1 MVANAAPV
9 FECQDITVRYGAVT
23 ALSGVTTAFAA
34 GQIHAVVGQNGA
46 GKTTFAR
53 VLAGLLRPASGTLRI
68 NGRPLAGGD
77 VRQAR
82 DAGVALVHQSFALP
96 PSFTAA
102 EAMQFGANGGAF
114 FTRRKLHRRWQAH
127 FDALD
132 VQVQAR
138 ERVRDLPIETQQ
150 GVEIARALVSDAKLL
165 ILDEPTAVLSPE
177 GAEKLFTRIRGLKAR
192 GVTVILILHKIRE
205 LLAIADT
212 VTVLRGGR
220 LIDGPLPCA
229 EIDAHCLAEL
239 IMGAGRAAHGEPA
252 STAPI
257 APAVSDTARAA
268 PVLTTNQSASLAVD
282 GEVKR
287 GHRSLEPKAHQT
299 CGGEAP
305 TVRSA
310 FFTMRNVSTRDD
322 RDGVA
327 LKQVN
332 LDIHAGEIVGVAG
345 VEGNGQAT
353 LVRALSALVETSEGR
368 IVQADTDI
376 TRTPLAERRAMGLRI
391 IPFER
396 NVEGL
401 SLTSA
406 LWENWSAR
414 TLLQQPLLSWLRPA
428 RVRAQ
433 CDAALKT
440 WDVRYHDVAQA
451 AGSLSGGNAQ
461 KVILAREMDDDA
473 RLIIAAQPT
482 RGLDI
487 GATSFV
493 WEAMRRA
500 RARGCGLLLIS
511 SDLDEIFDIADR
523 VVVMLSGRI
532 VAEFRPPYDLAA
544 VGAAMTS
551 AAMTG
556 AQS

>member
-1 MVANAAPV
+1 MDASAAPV
-9 FECQDITVRYGAVT
+9 FECQGVTVRYGDVT
-23 ALSGVTTAFAA
+23 ALSGVSTAFAA

-82 DAGVALVHQSFALP
+82 QAGVALVHQSFALP

-102 EAMQFGANGGAF
+102 EAMQFGADGGAL
-114 FTRRKLHRRWQAH
+114 FTRRALHRRWQAH

-138 ERVRDLPIETQQ
+138 ERIRDLPIETQQ
-150 GVEIARALVSDAKLL
+150 GVEIARALVADARLL

-177 GAEKLFTRIRGLKAR
+177 GAEKLFARVRGLKAR

-229 EIDAHCLAEL
+229 DINADRLAEL
-239 IMGAGRAAHGEPA
+239 IMGEGRAADG
-252 STAPI
+252 
-257 APAVSDTARAA
+257 RAA
-268 PVLTTNQSASLAVD
+268 PAASVTPAPNTAHTVPVLSLRD
-282 GEVKR
+282 
-287 GHRSLEPKAHQT
+287 
-299 CGGEAP
+299 
-305 TVRSA
+305 
-310 FFTMRNVSTRDD
+310 VSTRGD
-322 RDGVA
+322 RDGMA
-327 LKQVN
+327 LAGIN

-345 VEGNGQAT
+345 VEGNGQTT
-353 LVRALSALVETSEGR
+353 LVRALSALVETEAGR
-368 IVQADTDI
+368 IVQADTDV
-376 TRTPLAERRAMGLRI
+376 TRLPLAERRAMGLRI

-401 SLTSA
+401 SLTSS

-414 TLLQQPLLSWLRPA
+414 ALLQQPLLSWLRPA

-433 CDAALKT
+433 CDTALKA
-440 WDVRYHDVAQA
+440 WDVRYHDVTQA

-461 KVILAREMDDDA
+461 KVILAREMDEAA

-500 RARGCGLLLIS
+500 RERGCGLMLIS

-523 VVVMLSGRI
+523 VIVMLSGRI
-532 VAEFRPPYDLAA
+532 AAEFRPPYDLSA
-544 VGAAMTS
+544 VG

>member
-1 MVANAAPV
+1 MMVATADTRAAPA
-9 FECQDITVRYGAVT
+9 FECQDVTVRYGAVT
-23 ALSGVTTAFAA
+23 ALSDVTAAFAA

-53 VLAGLLRPASGTLRI
+53 VLAGLLRPDTGSLHI
-68 NGRPLAGGD
+68 HGRRLAGGD

-82 DAGVALVHQSFALP
+82 QAGVALVHQSFALP

-102 EAMQFGANGGAF
+102 EAMQFGAAGGAF
-114 FTRRKLHRRWQAH
+114 FTRRALRKRWQAH

-132 VQVQAR
+132 IPVQAHQR
-138 ERVRDLPIETQQ
+138 IRDLPIETQQ
-150 GVEIARALVSDAKLL
+150 GVEIARALVSDAQLL

-177 GAEKLFTRIRGLKAR
+177 GAEKLFARIRSLKAR

-212 VTVLRGGR
+212 VTVLRGGH

-229 EIDAHCLAEL
+229 GIDAHHLSEL
-239 IMGAGRAAHGEPA
+239 IMGTERAANGGDASAMPLPA
-252 STAPI
+252 TATVPV
-257 APAVSDTARAA
+257 APAPDTPAARVT
-268 PVLTTNQSASLAVD
+268 PVLA
-282 GEVKR
+282 
-287 GHRSLEPKAHQT
+287 
-299 CGGEAP
+299 
-305 TVRSA
+305 
-310 FFTMRNVSTRDD
+310 MRDVSTRDD
-322 RDGVA
+322 REGVA
-327 LKQVN
+327 LENVN
-332 LDIHAGEIVGVAG
+332 LDIRAGEIVGVAG
-345 VEGNGQAT
+345 VEGNGQTT
-353 LVRALSALVETSEGR
+353 LVRAIAALSETTQGR
-368 IVQADTDI
+368 IVQGDTDV
-376 TRTPLAERRAMGLRI
+376 TRLPLAGRRALGLRI

-401 SLTSA
+401 SLTSS

-414 TLLQQPLLSWLRPA
+414 TLLQQPLLSWLRPQ

-433 CDAALKT
+433 CNTALKT
-440 WDVRYHDVAQA
+440 WDVRYHNVTQP

-461 KVILAREMDDDA
+461 KVILSREMDDAA

-493 WEAMRRA
+493 WDAMRQA

-532 VAEFRPPYDLAA
+532 VAGFTPPYDLAT
-544 VGAAMTS
+544 VGAAMT
-551 AAMTG
+551 G
-556 AQS
+556 ARS